1 MAQKDRIKEL
11 KEIQDGLDYDAIRMT
26 PEILAKRLARVI
38 ELMLQEWADQPD
50 ELIFRD
56 EDGRPTAV
64 LDLSRL
70 T

>member
-11 KEIQDGLDYDAIRMT
+11 KEIQDGLNYDAKRMK

-38 ELMLQEWADQPD
+38 ELMLQEHGPD
-50 ELIFRD
+50 ELILRD
-56 EDGRPTAV
+56 DKGRPTAV

-70 T
+70 A

>member
-11 KEIQDGLDYDAIRMT
+11 IEIQDGLNYDAIRMK

-50 ELIFRD
+50 ELILRD
-56 EDGRPTAV
+56 DKGRPTAV